1 MPALTKADEQL
12 AEVRRRLL
20 TAAAGTLIV
29 FVVGVIGYMII
40 GRGEHRFLDS
50 LYMTVIT
57 LTTVGYGEIIPMD
70 NNPAGRIFTMILI
83 VFGMGILVYFASTV
97 TAFFVEGQLE
107 QVFWR
112 KRMRKAISELKEH
125 VIVCGDRVV
134 AGHVIDEMRR
144 VRRSVVSVHP
154 AGTPHPLVTTE
165 GELLH
170 VEGDPSDEEV
180 LREAGIMRAA
190 GLVAAMESDRENVL
204 CTLTARQTNP
214 IMRIVSMLVEPRNES
229 KLRRAGA
236 DSVVSPFSIG
246 GLRMASE
253 MIRPAVVT
261 FLDSML
267 RDRDRNLRIEEILV
281 GRGSPAV
288 GKPLRELH
296 VNAIPGLL
304 LLALIE
310 GKDGRYHFKPKDD
323 LVVAEAATLIV
334 MGDPAAVGQLR
345 EKYGGQSYAEVPAT
359 AERPAAGRS

>member
-1 MPALTKADEQL
+1 MPTPGSPDQQL

-20 TAAAGTLIV
+20 TAAAGTFIV
-29 FVVGVIGYMII
+29 FLVGVVGYTII
-40 GRGEHRFLDS
+40 GRGQHRFLDS

-70 NNPAGRIFTMILI
+70 DNPAGRVFTMVLL

-112 KRMRKAISELKEH
+112 KRMHKAIGELKEH

-134 AGHVIDEMRR
+134 AAHVIDEMRR

-154 AGTPHPLVTTE
+154 VGTAPPPVSTE

-204 CTLTARQTNP
+204 VTLTARQTNP
-214 IMRIVSMLVEPRNES
+214 IMRIVSMLVDPRTES

-253 MIRPAVVT
+253 MLRPAVVT
-261 FLDSML
+261 FLDQML
-267 RDRDRNLRIEEILV
+267 RDRDRNLRIEEITV
-281 GRGSPAV
+281 GRGSPAI
-288 GKPLRELH
+288 GKRLGALH
-296 VNAIPGLL
+296 LNVIPGLL
-304 LLALIE
+304 LLALVE
-310 GKDGRYHFKPKDD
+310 AKEGRYHFKPTDD
-323 LVVAEAATLIV
+323 LVVAEEATLIV

-345 EKYGGQSYAEVPAT
+345 ERYGGQAYGAVPAT
-359 AERPAAGRS
+359 MERPAPGRS